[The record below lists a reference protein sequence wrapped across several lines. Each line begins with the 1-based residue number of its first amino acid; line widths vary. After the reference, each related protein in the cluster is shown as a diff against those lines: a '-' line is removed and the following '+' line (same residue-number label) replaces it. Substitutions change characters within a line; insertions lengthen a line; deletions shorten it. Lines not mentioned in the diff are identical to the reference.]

1 MCILNNT
8 NKYAEEFVLDKD
20 VADKKLYEK
29 TNMIE
34 LRAFLGILIIMGIYR
49 DTKEDLGKL
58 WDVASGRGIYRAAM
72 SKRRFRA
79 LLTLIRFDDRKARK
93 EREQAGVVNPDKLEP
108 LREVF
113 DKFNN

>member
-49 DTKEDLGKL
+49 DTKEDLDKNQNEKPNIKKRIRDIGILIIMAISRDTKEDLRKL
-58 WDVASGRGIYRAAM
+58 WHVASGRGIY
-72 SKRRFRA
+72 
-79 LLTLIRFDDRKARK
+79 
-93 EREQAGVVNPDKLEP
+93 
-108 LREVF
+108 
-113 DKFNN
+113 